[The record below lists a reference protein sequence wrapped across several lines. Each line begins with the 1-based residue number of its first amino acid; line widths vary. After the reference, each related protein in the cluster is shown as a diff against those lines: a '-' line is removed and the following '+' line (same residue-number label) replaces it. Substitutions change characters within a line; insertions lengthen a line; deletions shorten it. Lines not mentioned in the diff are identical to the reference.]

1 MFEWKN
7 SYSVGIEEIDKQH
20 ENLLGIGEEL
30 VYVME
35 NITKGLDQYDEIKRL
50 LKELYDYTIYHFT
63 AEEELMKKYD
73 FIDLPSHQ
81 FQHKLFVKKIEEID
95 LDEFDND
102 QIDSTFKIME
112 FLSNW
117 ITNHILKIDP
127 QYSKVLREKG
137 VR

>member
-1 MFEWKN
+1 MFEWKD

-35 NITKGLDQYDEIKRL
+35 NTTKGLDQYDEIKRL
-50 LKELYDYTIYHFT
+50 LKELYDYTVYHFT
-63 AEEELMKKYD
+63 AEEKLMKKYD